1 MKRLKFTE
9 EQEQRRK
16 EVHESILDSC
26 KVITQDDNI
35 KIRDYYLEDMAEFMS
50 EVIADVGYKAHYPA
64 IVYLGDDEKAIKEYI
79 EKGDTTNMGKK
90 MTKEILIDIIGTQ
103 RNIIHQQEKNIKRKN
118 NIRITCKKKRVW
130 RSPHPF
136 FFFRN

>member
-90 MTKEILIDIIGTQ
+90 IDERDTYRYYWHPEKYYSPTGKEYKE
-103 RNIIHQQEKNIKRKN
+103 EK
-118 NIRITCKKKRVW
+118 
-130 RSPHPF
+130 
-136 FFFRN
+136 